1 MEEVFGRTTLAWHEL
16 LFTKAPTQ
24 PMRTAHCEVHMK
36 IAVAY
41 GGAPEGRSDCLTTV
55 TSILRIR
62 EALGLQR
69 ETYSA

>member
-1 MEEVFGRTTLAWHEL
+1 
-16 LFTKAPTQ
+16 
-24 PMRTAHCEVHMK
+24 MRTAHCEVHMK